1 MTGAEP
7 APSPTAEVDTGVDVD
22 TGLDVEADGSLTG
35 DELNTLFHAAWPGH
49 RDTDFGPVLARS
61 LLRVTAR
68 RAGRLVGYVNVV
80 GDGGVHAFLLDTTV
94 HPEERR
100 RGLGVTLVRAAAEA
114 ARERG
119 ADWLHVDYEPHLTA
133 FHERCGFRPT
143 AAGLMALG
151 DLAKDDPVKDDPVK
165 DDPVKDGPDGSRDG

>member
-1 MTGAEP
+1 MSPAEHGDQPIVHAEP
-7 APSPTAEVDTGVDVD
+7 GDRPPLDLKVDAPLS
-22 TGLDVEADGSLTG
+22 G
-35 DELNTLFHAAWPGH
+35 DELNGLFRDAWPGH
-49 RDTDFGPVLARS
+49 RDIDFGPVLARS

-94 HPEERR
+94 HPDERR
-100 RGLGVTLVRAAAEA
+100 RGLGVTLVRTAAEA
-114 ARERG
+114 ARARG
-119 ADWLHVDYEPHLTA
+119 AHWLHVDYEPHLTA

-151 DLAKDDPVKDDPVK
+151 
-165 DDPVKDGPDGSRDG
+165 GPTG

>member
-1 MTGAEP
+1 M
-7 APSPTAEVDTGVDVD
+7 
-22 TGLDVEADGSLTG
+22 TGLDVVVDGPLGG
-35 DELNTLFHAAWPGH
+35 DELNALFHAAWPGH

-94 HPEERR
+94 HPDERR

-114 ARERG
+114 ARGRG
-119 ADWLHVDYEPHLTA
+119 AHWLHVDYEPHLA
-133 FHERCGFRPT
+133 PFHERCGFRST
-143 AAGLMALG
+143 AAGLL
-151 DLAKDDPVKDDPVK
+151 DLTT
-165 DDPVKDGPDGSRDG
+165 